1 MIYSRQPNDEESQE
15 LRRMI
20 RQETGRI
27 SQRARMILLSAQR
40 RSTTEL
46 AEIFS
51 SDKVTVRRWIHRFN
65 VRGPNGLYDVPR
77 PGRPRKDGQFKHDSE
92 RKEPVALPMP
102 AMPIWSPASSTAL
115 TPSFNNSVPSDVL
128 TSQDESANLAGY
140 AVRYNQRSRH
150 SSRSRGRRRVR
161 C

>member
-1 MIYSRQPNDEESQE
+1 MIYSRQPSDEESQE

-65 VRGPNGLYDVPR
+65 IIGPNGLYDVPR
-77 PGRPRKDGQFKHDSE
+77 PGRPRKDGQIKLSDE
-92 RKEPVALPMP
+92 RTEPVAPPMP
-102 AMPIWSPASSTAL
+102 AILSWSPASSTAL
-115 TPSFNNSVPSDVL
+115 TPNFNNCVPSDVL

-150 SSRSRGRRRVR
+150 ASRGRMRRRVR